1 MPQNAVLVQTDDFKS
16 VLACSRA
23 FGGVF
28 GDHPNSR
35 FRTGFGVTEALVAP
49 GFLVRL
55 FLCSPQ
61 VPPND
66 LEPAPVDLKSSVCP
80 STAV

>member
-1 MPQNAVLVQTDDFKS
+1 MGPDTVKSKILEMPQNAVLVQTDDFKS

-35 FRTGFGVTEALVAP
+35 FGTGFGVSIHEIKMYV
-49 GFLVRL
+49 
-55 FLCSPQ
+55 
-61 VPPND
+61 ND
-66 LEPAPVDLKSSVCP
+66 
-80 STAV
+80 